1 MGMILS
7 TMRLAR
13 SMLLALERTW
23 SMLLCMVEDTAVGK
37 EGDDEI
43 SLYHARTK
51 SRTIMIRISFSEADT
66 DG

>member
-1 MGMILS
+1 MV
-7 TMRLAR
+7 
-13 SMLLALERTW
+13 
-23 SMLLCMVEDTAVGK
+23 LCMEEDTAVGK

>member
-1 MGMILS
+1 
-7 TMRLAR
+7 
-13 SMLLALERTW
+13 
-23 SMLLCMVEDTAVGK
+23 MLLCMVEDTAVGK